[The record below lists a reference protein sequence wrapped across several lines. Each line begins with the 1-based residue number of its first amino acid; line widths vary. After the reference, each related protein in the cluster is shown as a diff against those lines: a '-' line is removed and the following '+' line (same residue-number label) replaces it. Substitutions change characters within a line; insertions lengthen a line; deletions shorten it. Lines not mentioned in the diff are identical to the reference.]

1 MNQTVV
7 TKFDV
12 VETTMSPEV
21 EEYSTTQMIQ
31 QQSYT
36 DQVHILLYRVHR
48 LYSIQYRLWLIQS
61 SQTFIKMT
69 SNVLLYMNFGTG
81 HYVFKSLFKSKLK

>member
-36 DQVHILLYRVHR
+36 DQVHILLYR
-48 LYSIQYRLWLIQS
+48 LWLIQS